1 MKILALLHL
10 PNCIQH
16 SHLPSAEGFL
26 PLKICFVPLKLKRVI
41 HCFTM
46 GIQNKRTEQ
55 IYPPFQNAVGIL
67 ILTAV
72 LSLNFQASQNR
83 EEKKKKVY
91 IQAHKIPLQSDV
103 PVHKMSAL
111 VPSRVPRYQT
121 ESVPVET
128 FKNCWTFGMLTKMKT
143 ACSNWVNV
151 INLF

>member
-1 MKILALLHL
+1 MLHL

-26 PLKICFVPLKLKRVI
+26 SP
-41 HCFTM
+41 
-46 GIQNKRTEQ
+46 QNLSYIPKFEKSSILLYNGRTKKKRTEQ
-55 IYPPFQNAVGIL
+55 IYPQFQNAVGIL
-67 ILTAV
+67 ILTAFTEFP
-72 LSLNFQASQNR
+72 SKPESR
-83 EEKKKKVY
+83 KKKKRLY

-128 FKNCWTFGMLTKMKT
+128 FKNCWMF
-143 ACSNWVNV
+143 
-151 INLF
+151 